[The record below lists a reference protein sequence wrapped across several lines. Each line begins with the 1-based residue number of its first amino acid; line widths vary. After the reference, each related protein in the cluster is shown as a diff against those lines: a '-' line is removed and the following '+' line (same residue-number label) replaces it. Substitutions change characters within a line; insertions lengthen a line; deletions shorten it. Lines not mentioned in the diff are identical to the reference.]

1 MAEPAALGRRAVLT
15 TGGPGL
21 LPGRLAGSLLRPY
34 GGGMRAVYA
43 ASQDTDNPL
52 EGLQIGDVPDPDPPA
67 GWVPVQVRAA
77 ALNHHD
83 LWSLRGVG
91 LPADRL
97 PMVLGTDAAGIDSDG
112 NEVLVHAVVASP
124 DWVGEET
131 LDPQRTLLS
140 ELHPGTFAD
149 TVWVPARNL
158 VPKPA
163 ELSFAEAS
171 CVPTAYLTAYRMLFD
186 AAAVRPGQRVLVQGA
201 GGGVAAAAIQL
212 ARAAGCY
219 VIATSR
225 SEAKQE
231 RAVELLGAH
240 EGLPTG
246 TRVAPVDAVLE
257 TVGEATWK
265 HSLRSLRPGGVVAVA
280 GATSGP
286 APSADLNRVFFR
298 SLRVVGTTMGTL
310 AQLHEVTAM
319 LLTTGVRPVID
330 SHFGLADDDGVRSA
344 FSRLA
349 SGEAFGKVV
358 LTRGE

>member
-1 MAEPAALGRRAVLT
+1 
-15 TGGPGL
+15 
-21 LPGRLAGSLLRPY
+21 
-34 GGGMRAVYA
+34 MRAVYA
-43 ASQDTDNPL
+43 ASQDARDPL
-52 EGLQIGDVPDPDPPA
+52 TGLRVGELPDPAPPQ

-97 PMVLGTDAAGIDSDG
+97 PMVLGTDAAGIDPDG
-112 NEVLVHAVVASP
+112 NEVLVHAVIASP
-124 DWVGEET
+124 SWQGEET
-131 LDPQRTLLS
+131 LDPRRTLLS
-140 ELHPGTFAD
+140 ELHPGTLAE

-158 VPKPA
+158 VAKPP
-163 ELSFAEAS
+163 ELSFAEAA

-219 VIATSR
+219 VLATSR
-225 SEAKQE
+225 SETK
-231 RAVELLGAH
+231 RSNAVELLGAH
-240 EGLPTG
+240 EAVPTG

-257 TVGEATWK
+257 TVGEATWE

-298 SLRVVGTTMGTL
+298 SLRVIGTTMGTL
-310 AQLHEVTAM
+310 GQLHEVTAM

-330 SHFGLADDDGVRSA
+330 SRFDLDAEDGVRSA
-344 FSRLA
+344 FARLA

-358 LTRGE
+358 LARGE